1 MLMQYLKHIISVSEK
16 KKLKKKEEMY
26 DNMKI

>member
-1 MLMQYLKHIISVSEK
+1 MYVSEK
-16 KKLKKKEEMY
+16 KKLKKKEEIY